1 MFRGVIDHIFN
12 DPAMFAIDCLLLVI
26 AITLHEF
33 GHAVVA
39 VSCGDPT
46 PKHDG
51 RVTLNPLAHLDPM
64 GTIGMFL
71 CGFGWGKPV
80 MVNPSYFRGRW
91 DDVKVSAAGPAMNFF
106 QALVFALILRTL
118 LHASALNS
126 TTLEILEHGI
136 FLNIGLMVF
145 NLIPIG
151 PLDGSHILKRLLP
164 IRTAYEFEMF
174 NRQWGM
180 VLMFV
185 IVLSGYIGVLIA
197 PVEHGF
203 YRLVGL

>member
-1 MFRGVIDHIFN
+1 
-12 DPAMFAIDCLLLVI
+12 
-26 AITLHEF
+26 
-33 GHAVVA
+33 
-39 VSCGDPT
+39 
-46 PKHDG
+46 
-51 RVTLNPLAHLDPM
+51 
-64 GTIGMFL
+64 
-71 CGFGWGKPV
+71 

-91 DDVKVSAAGPAMNFF
+91 DDVKVSAAGPAMNLF

-118 LHASALNS
+118 LHAQAINS
-126 TTLEILEHGI
+126 STLEILEHGI

-164 IRTAYEFEMF
+164 IRTAYEYEMF

-185 IVLSGYIGVLIA
+185 IVLSGYIGVLID